1 MYHREPP
8 QTLSILPKHPQSS
21 STKITISFK
30 EENLMPRYC
39 KICGAKSGRCNHLV
53 IDFGEK
59 EEETS
64 EKKDESQ
71 NSETQK

>member
-1 MYHREPP
+1 
-8 QTLSILPKHPQSS
+8 
-21 STKITISFK
+21 
-30 EENLMPRYC
+30 MPRYC

-71 NSETQK
+71 NSDSQK